1 MAEHDDG
8 RRLSDRA
15 TRAAHRAIDEVGER
29 AAHVEDR
36 LRETADR
43 ATHRAREEGD
53 RARAEVDESLRELS
67 RYIERNPLTAAALA
81 FAAGVLV
88 TAVLNR
94 R

>member
-8 RRLSDRA
+8 GRLSDRA
-15 TRAAHRAIDEVGER
+15 ARAAHRAIDEMGER

-36 LRETADR
+36 VRETADR
-43 ATHRAREEGD
+43 AAHRAREGGEH
-53 RARAEVDESLRELS
+53 ARAEVDEGLAELS

-81 FAAGVLV
+81 FAAGVLL
-88 TAVLNR
+88 TALLGR